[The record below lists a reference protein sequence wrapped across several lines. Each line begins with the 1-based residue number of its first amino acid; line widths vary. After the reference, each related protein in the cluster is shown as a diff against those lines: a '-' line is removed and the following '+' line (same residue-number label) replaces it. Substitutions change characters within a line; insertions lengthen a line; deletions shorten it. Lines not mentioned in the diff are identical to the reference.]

1 MSKAKILSHE
11 ERLLMTRNRST
22 LLQDIREEKDLPPPF
37 PGAEETNAQIKND
50 GIHCP
55 YCGAELIHVGSC
67 LECPNRDYSVCG

>member
-37 PGAEETNAQIKND
+37 PGAEETNAQNKTTVYTARI
-50 GIHCP
+50 
-55 YCGAELIHVGSC
+55 AELS
-67 LECPNRDYSVCG
+67 